1 MGCRHSINT
10 WRTSVIYTSISH
22 HSASRVSPKSGKSV
36 GCRIGRWGQPIGQQ
50 HILWGDRRS
59 SFRPSSVCE
68 IRSCVF
74 RVIDVTLSMPSS
86 SDRLQLQHGNVVLP
100 LTPPVSWWNRSFSTR
115 RRYSGIVED
124 RVLSESLSNYLF
136 VATRI
141 IIFFVG
147 SSLAVSL
154 LRPNGSV
161 KVCKRWCHLTFA
173 FSSGRALTRP
183 RPSQ

>member
-1 MGCRHSINT
+1 MVCRHSINT

-22 HSASRVSPKSGKSV
+22 HSASRVSPKFGKSV
-36 GCRIGRWGQPIGQQ
+36 GCRIGRWGQSIGQQ

-74 RVIDVTLSMPSS
+74 RVIGVTLSMPSS

-124 RVLSESLSNYLF
+124 RVLSESLSNYLC
-136 VATRI
+136 VATWMI
-141 IIFFVG
+141 VFFGTYPLV
-147 SSLAVSL
+147 VSL
-154 LRPNGSV
+154 LRRNSSV
-161 KVCKRWCHLTFA
+161 KGCKRWCHFA
-173 FSSGRALTRP
+173 LHFHLGVL
-183 RPSQ
+183 